1 MDGQRVP
8 NLEEMDEEEA
18 TRLLTQLASALS
30 PEGEY
35 QIRHPEDYVMEI
47 CPIGRALQ
55 GAGERE
61 GLPGG
66 LYRELDL
73 AEHPDKE
80 GAG

>member
-1 MDGQRVP
+1 MDDRLVP
-8 NLEEMDEEEA
+8 DLEAMDEQEA
-18 TRLLTQLASALS
+18 TRLLTELASALS

-35 QIRHPEDYVMEI
+35 QIRHPEDYVMEM
-47 CPIGRALQ
+47 PQSGALQ

-66 LYRELDL
+66 LHRELGPT
-73 AEHPDKE
+73 EHPDKE